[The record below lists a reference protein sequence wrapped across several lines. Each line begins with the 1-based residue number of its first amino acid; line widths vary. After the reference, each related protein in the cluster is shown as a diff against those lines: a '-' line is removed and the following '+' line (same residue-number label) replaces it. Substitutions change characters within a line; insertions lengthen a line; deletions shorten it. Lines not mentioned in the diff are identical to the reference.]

1 MLVMRLTGTVASL
14 SIKPTNNVPAAE
26 TGTTH
31 WASSSSASLKNAG
44 NAVLARQYPHSA
56 SASRESATSGLRP
69 RNPNRLSSVPE
80 LMAASAPGYCSSA
93 GGSTYYEYIQN
104 VQISGLS
111 SSGFDIRINV
121 YIANPTNC
129 KAGQSCGTYDPNP
142 ESVTCW
148 ADWNGDNTWSSSD
161 QIVREDLTGY
171 NAINYFGVMSTMHHV
186 NRPSQAKSGA
196 TWIRC
201 NLGWGSK
208 PSACQY
214 SWSYGNVVD
223 TEVFIDGPTCSNIA
237 ALGIGTPKS
246 LPTTGKVV
254 RLTAS
259 IDLSSDEYQIEE
271 CRWTGDLALD
281 GGATF
286 GSGDKNNLCQFD
298 YTPRTGP
305 GPSAAT
311 YGPKSVK
318 LMVKYSKQGG
328 ELGKAECT
336 GKYKVFFEL
345 KGEDEKGTPNVC
357 SAAGAWL
364 YHRSIP
370 FDN

>member
-1 MLVMRLTGTVASL
+1 MLAAGMTCFDVA
-14 SIKPTNNVPAAE
+14 A
-26 TGTTH
+26 
-31 WASSSSASLKNAG
+31 ASSSLSATYPYSQAG
-44 NAVLARQYPHSA
+44 ATSFVREHNA
-56 SASRESATSGLRP
+56 SASSEFGTSGLRAS
-69 RNPNRLSSVPE
+69 NPVHLSSVPR
-80 LMAASAPGYCSSA
+80 LMAASAPGYCSSG

-104 VQISGLS
+104 VQILGSS

-129 KAGQSCGTYDPNP
+129 KAGQPCGTYDPNP

-148 ADWNGDNTWSSSD
+148 ADWNGDNTWNSSD

-171 NAINYFGVMSTMHHV
+171 NAINYFGVMSTMHHI
-186 NRPSQAKSGA
+186 NRPAQAKSGA

-201 NLGWGSK
+201 NLGWGDK
-208 PSACQY
+208 PSACQ
-214 SWSYGNVVD
+214 SAWAYGNVID
-223 TEVFIDGPTCSNIA
+223 TQVIGDGPTCANIV

-246 LPTTGKVV
+246 LPTAGKVV

-259 IDLSSDEYQIEE
+259 IDLSSAGYQIEE

-286 GSGDKNNLCQFD
+286 GPGDSSKQCQFD
-298 YTPRTGP
+298 YTPRLGP
-305 GPSAAT
+305 GPTAAT

-328 ELGKAECT
+328 EMGTTECT

-345 KGEDEKGTPNVC
+345 KGEDEKGTPNV
-357 SAAGAWL
+357 
-364 YHRSIP
+364 RM
-370 FDN
+370 